1 MIFFL
6 GCPRTKTIKRLT
18 LQEKQTIL
26 RYSDDNPTVTN
37 RDLALYFSNILGK
50 SVSSDVIIR
59 TFKNRDKILSNS
71 NVQVKNMKSSTET
84 GLMNEI
90 FNSIKNRGTI
100 LTIKNITAIA
110 LELARDPKYGG
121 FFARHK
127 FEDKWVRNFT
137 RIFNLKLNYAAEAQ
151 QKLLARIQK

>member
-1 MIFFL
+1 M
-6 GCPRTKTIKRLT
+6 
-18 LQEKQTIL
+18 
-26 RYSDDNPTVTN
+26 
-37 RDLALYFSNILGK
+37 
-50 SVSSDVIIR
+50 SSDVIVR